1 MNIAVVAKK
10 GGVGKSTVS
19 LLLYE
24 AFRNAHRTALIED
37 WDPQGTSA
45 KTLAIINGH
54 KPPPGE
60 KAEITV
66 WDTPPSLDHVA
77 TATAVRKANIIVVV
91 TSPAP
96 ADVWETK
103 HAVDFAREKNPKA
116 PIRIIFNKFRKSTL
130 LGKLIEDTSKSFDAP
145 TLATTL
151 SERECY
157 RHAIGQGWKAL
168 DNHARQEVLQL
179 AVELLSFESR

>member
-24 AFRNAHRTALIED
+24 AFRNAHRTALVED

-45 KTLAIINGH
+45 KTLAMIDGH
-54 KPPPGE
+54 KPAPGE
-60 KAEITV
+60 KPEITI
-66 WDTPPSLDHVA
+66 WDTPPNLDHVA
-77 TATAVRKANIIVVV
+77 TATAVRNANIIIVV

-96 ADVWETK
+96 ADVWETGL
-103 HAVDFAREKNPKA
+103 AVDFARKKNPKA
-116 PIRIIFNKFRKSTL
+116 SIRIIFNKFRKTTL
-130 LGKLIEDTSKSFDAP
+130 LGKLVEGTSKSLGAP
-145 TLATTL
+145 TLTSTL

-179 AVELLSFESR
+179 AVELLSFEN

>member
-1 MNIAVVAKK
+1 MNIAVLAKK

-24 AFRNAHRTALIED
+24 AFRNAHRTVVIED

-45 KTLAIINGH
+45 KTLAMIDGQ
-54 KPPPGE
+54 KTAPGE
-60 KAEITV
+60 KPEITI

-77 TATAVRKANIIVVV
+77 TATAVRNANIIIVV

-103 HAVDFAREKNPKA
+103 HAVEFAREKNPKA
-116 PIRIIFNKFRKSTL
+116 PVRIIFNKFRKGTV
-130 LGKLIEDTSKSFDAP
+130 LGKLVEDTSKNMEAP
-145 TLATTL
+145 TLTTTL

-168 DNHARQEVLQL
+168 DNHARQEVLHL
-179 AVELLSFESR
+179 AVELLSFEN